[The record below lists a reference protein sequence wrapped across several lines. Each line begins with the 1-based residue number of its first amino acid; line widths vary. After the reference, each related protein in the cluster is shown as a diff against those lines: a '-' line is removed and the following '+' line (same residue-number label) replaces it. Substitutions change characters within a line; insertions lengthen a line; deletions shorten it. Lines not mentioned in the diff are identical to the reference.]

1 MILLWCNKSDS
12 QTVDTLM
19 KQISSLHGV
28 LILLLIMALS
38 ILETSPCL
46 AEYIEP
52 GSVEVKTTAYHPQ
65 NTDFDKGTY
74 HYEVSWQGIPVAQA
88 QIIVG
93 EAKEGAQ
100 EYLNVKAEAKTGDFI
115 DIFYRLR
122 FSSQSLFEAN
132 SFKPIRFES
141 HQKENSREKV
151 REVTFG
157 PNGKIKAD
165 YVKNG
170 NQEEPVSFQ
179 SKNATFDPISAAFLA
194 RSLPLRSGETHSFD
208 VFNGKHRYL
217 ISFEV
222 KEKEKIEIQDSI
234 YEAFKVIP
242 TVQKLTDSEGEKRL
256 EQAAIWIS
264 SDDSREVLKLESKV
278 LVGKVN
284 AHLVKFVPQAP
295 QTPVV
300 SVKLAKASF

>member
-1 MILLWCNKSDS
+1 MKHFSSIRGAFFLLSL
-12 QTVDTLM
+12 LM
-19 KQISSLHGV
+19 LQSV
-28 LILLLIMALS
+28 S
-38 ILETSPCL
+38 IAH

-52 GSVEVKTTAYHPQ
+52 GNVEVKTTEYHPQ
-65 NTDFDKGTY
+65 NTEFDKGTY
-74 HYEVSWQGIPVAQA
+74 HYEVSWQGIPVAKA
-88 QIIVG
+88 QIVVG
-93 EAKEGAQ
+93 EAREGSQ
-100 EYLNVKAEAKTGDFI
+100 EFLNVKAEAKTGDFI

-122 FSSQSLFEAN
+122 FSSRSLFEAE

-157 PNGKIKAD
+157 PDGNIRAD

-170 NQEEPVSFQ
+170 NPEKPVSFQ
-179 SKNATFDPISAAFLA
+179 SKNTTFDPISAAFLA

-222 KEKEKIEIQDSI
+222 KEKEKIEVQDAV

-264 SDDSREVLKLESKV
+264 ADESREVLKLESKV

-284 AHLVKFVPQAP
+284 AHLVRFEPQAP

-300 SVKLAKASF
+300 SVKLAKAGI